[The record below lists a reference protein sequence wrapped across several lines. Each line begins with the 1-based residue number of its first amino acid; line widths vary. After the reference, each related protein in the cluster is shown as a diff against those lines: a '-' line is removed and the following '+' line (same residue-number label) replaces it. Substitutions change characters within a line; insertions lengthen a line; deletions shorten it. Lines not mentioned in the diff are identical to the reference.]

1 MSELSAEEYVK
12 QKISPIMRPL
22 IKDLILDRPENII
35 DYLMSWLNMNGMD
48 IQNKL
53 QKTLNF
59 NHPVLRPTLVE
70 TDSSRN
76 DSMLNSGIKIDQ
88 GRDYSP
94 SQFLPRTPPRESL
107 TLTVSAPRS
116 HEPTPTPNSS
126 ALQDFNPTG
135 SKVSQVTSDEDPL
148 LDTAL
153 RSNCYFKLLAEN
165 ELEEVR
171 RQVSVKNVKRNT
183 EVIVQNTVGF
193 EFYTVLKGTLD
204 CFKVPEGRADERFI
218 RSYNQ
223 FQSFGELGPLNSSSR
238 LASVR
243 SGNDCVLISLHAEAF
258 NRYLKP
264 KILEKRNAHFG
275 KLSKF
280 KILSRLEDYQ
290 KLTIIDNLESVAC
303 ARDAQLVSAVP
314 SSDPGQAV
322 GPHLLHRQ
330 RQVLRQLV
338 AGRQAAGVGPRG
350 GPQLRI
356 HRIQAR

>member
-1 MSELSAEEYVK
+1 
-12 QKISPIMRPL
+12 
-22 IKDLILDRPENII
+22 
-35 DYLMSWLNMNGMD
+35 MSWLKMNGMD

-59 NHPVLRPTLVE
+59 TQPVLRPTLVE

-76 DSMLNSGIKIDQ
+76 DSMLNSGIKVDQ
-88 GRDYSP
+88 TRDYSP
-94 SQFLPRTPPRESL
+94 SQFLPRTPPRESI
-107 TLTVSAPRS
+107 TLTVSVEKERNS
-116 HEPTPTPNSS
+116 LRVVEPSPTPNSS

-165 ELEEVR
+165 ELEEVK
-171 RQVSVKNVKRNT
+171 RQISVKNVKRNT

-193 EFYTVLKGTLD
+193 EFYTVLKGSLD
-204 CFKVPEGRADERFI
+204 CFKVPEGRTDERFI

-223 FQSFGELGPLNSSSR
+223 FQSFGELGALNSSSR

-243 SGNDCVLISLHAEAF
+243 SGNDCVLISLGTEPF

-264 KILEKRNAHFG
+264 KILEKRNAFFG

-280 KILSRLEDYQ
+280 KIINRLEDYQ
-290 KLTIIDNLESVAC
+290 KYSIIDNLESITC
-303 ARDAQLVSAVP
+303 ARDTQLISAVI
-314 SSDPGQAV
+314 SADTGQA
-322 GPHLLHRQ
+322 
-330 RQVLRQLV
+330 
-338 AGRQAAGVGPRG
+338 
-350 GPQLRI
+350 I
-356 HRIQAR
+356 